1 MRLLVSVRD
10 ADEAVSAISAGADI
24 IDAKEPML
32 GPLAPVSP
40 SMLQSICAAVPLS
53 QPFSVALGDAD
64 PASLAGIV
72 SAVAPLRP
80 RHTLFFKAAVIAET
94 PDVAASG
101 IAAACRLLGARPD
114 QPRLVV
120 AQYVD
125 GPGGNA
131 ALRRWVE
138 ITAAAGAR
146 GLLLDTSVKGG
157 SGVFGAVG
165 VQALAALRRHAARR
179 GIWLAVAGGITIENV
194 ELLAAVRPHVVG
206 VRGAVC
212 EGERTG
218 TLSAARVTHLR
229 QALAAVNARD
239 RRALPASQH

>member
-10 ADEAVSAISAGADI
+10 ADEAVSAITAGADI

-40 SMLQSICAAVPLS
+40 AMLQSISAAVPLS
-53 QPFSVALGDAD
+53 QPFSVALGDAE
-64 PASLAGIV
+64 PASLAGLV
-72 SAVAPLRP
+72 SGVAPLSR
-80 RHTLFFKAAVIAET
+80 RHALFFKAAVIAET
-94 PDVAASG
+94 PDAAAAG
-101 IAAACRLLGARPD
+101 IAAACRRLAARPD
-114 QPRLVV
+114 QPQLVV

-125 GPGGNA
+125 GPGGNV

-138 ITAAAGAR
+138 VAAAAGAR
-146 GLLLDTSVKGG
+146 GLLLDTSVKAG

-179 GIWLAVAGGITIENV
+179 GIWLAVAGGVTIENM
-194 ELLAAVRPHVVG
+194 ELLAAIRPHVVG

-212 EGERTG
+212 QGERTG
-218 TLSAARVTHLR
+218 TLSAARVTHLC
-229 QALAAVNARD
+229 QALAAINAREL
-239 RRALPASQH
+239 RALPASPH